1 LCTHYKG
8 DVEHVEQV
16 VFGELPSKQEVDVEL
31 LEQLEFVGDVP
42 GRQIEEDR
50 QQASH

>member
-1 LCTHYKG
+1 LCAHYKR

-16 VFGELPSKQEVDVEL
+16 VFGELPGKQEFDVEL
-31 LEQLEFVGDVP
+31 LEELEFIGDVL
-42 GRQIEEDR
+42 GRQIEEDG